1 MKALIW
7 RVNNTDDI
15 HARRTISNGKEPFL
29 DIPILPAA
37 GIKPTSLRILNKR
50 IFRND
55 QFSFCQ
61 QEFKDDALGRSLADN
76 QGRLVIYCL
85 TIREPYP

>member
-7 RVNNTDDI
+7 RVDNTDDI
-15 HARRTISNGKEPFL
+15 QARRTISNGKEPFL

-61 QEFKDDALGRSLADN
+61 QEFKDDAFGRSLAEITKV
-76 QGRLVIYCL
+76 GWLYIA
-85 TIREPYP
+85 